1 MELQYYIQY
10 IIAWFYHNVMYT
22 DATFAI
28 LKIMLIIGVVSL
40 LVYRQYALFVVLC
53 IVILI
58 LEGVRWMKETNRD
71 FGELQKL
78 VAETVSGAG
87 AAAAGVVRKD
97 DLTMGVSISSREGFS
112 LGMPTIVRGDD
123 SGKDHRRSN
132 KFVEHDSNEFTDK
145 YFKSKQCSIGSG
157 IGGITMFGS
166 NELIGTSRTA
176 TVNRI
181 YDFEGKVIYIPNND
195 DGETNVVALRK
206 IKRYEY
212 FRDCVY
218 DPVFR
223 SSNNGKDSDFRAIKK
238 DIFDNVNAYIINIE
252 RCLKRF
258 NTAILFDTASDISA
272 DRSKSLT
279 LSGMVAKLDIS
290 SNAAPGAT
298 VAYVS
303 LINGKDGEAK
313 MNNIIGLDKGGS
325 DVADNANID
334 DYSRLLQDTSE
345 KYKTDIKKKE
355 LYLAVYGKV
364 FRYRKRID
372 EILSMMFE
380 QSKNDVSAMNTIR
393 ISEPV
398 IQELRMI
405 LGYLAIIKCTK
416 EIIDKEQST
425 GIYVDPT
432 TMSSRQLSAFE
443 ATAYAGLKAFFK
455 DRDNNNNI
463 QNNNILKLP
472 HDDDSYNNTDE
483 KRYLYG
489 ITYYFGGR
497 PHGSPPPS

>member
-1 MELQYYIQY
+1 
-10 IIAWFYHNVMYT
+10 
-22 DATFAI
+22 
-28 LKIMLIIGVVSL
+28 
-40 LVYRQYALFVVLC
+40 
-53 IVILI
+53 
-58 LEGVRWMKETNRD
+58 
-71 FGELQKL
+71 
-78 VAETVSGAG
+78 
-87 AAAAGVVRKD
+87 
-97 DLTMGVSISSREGFS
+97 
-112 LGMPTIVRGDD
+112 
-123 SGKDHRRSN
+123 
-132 KFVEHDSNEFTDK
+132 
-145 YFKSKQCSIGSG
+145 
-157 IGGITMFGS
+157 
-166 NELIGTSRTA
+166 
-176 TVNRI
+176 
-181 YDFEGKVIYIPNND
+181 
-195 DGETNVVALRK
+195 
-206 IKRYEY
+206 
-212 FRDCVY
+212 
-218 DPVFR
+218 
-223 SSNNGKDSDFRAIKK
+223 
-238 DIFDNVNAYIINIE
+238 
-252 RCLKRF
+252 
-258 NTAILFDTASDISA
+258 
-272 DRSKSLT
+272 
-279 LSGMVAKLDIS
+279 MVAKLDIS

-380 QSKNDVSAMNTIR
+380 QSKNDVLAMNTIR

-432 TMSSRQLSAFE
+432 TISSRQLNAFT
-443 ATAYAGLKAFFK
+443 TADAGWKAFFK
-455 DRDNNNNI
+455 DKDNNNNI